1 MQIHGAAGF
10 AIKEGE
16 KRMLKKISTIAA
28 TAVLAL
34 SMSVTSFGTAQ
45 AHGWGHGHGGAV
57 AGALVGGLA
66 LGVLASEAGRSRECV
81 RECRW
86 VPRGCWRDEDGY
98 KVCRPGREVCRR
110 YCD

>member
-1 MQIHGAAGF
+1 
-10 AIKEGE
+10 
-16 KRMLKKISTIAA
+16 MLKKISTIAA

-45 AHGWGHGHGGAV
+45 AWHHHHGGGGGAV

-66 LGVLASEAGRSRECV
+66 LGVLASEASRERECV

-86 VPRGCWRDEDGY
+86 VRGGCWRDEDGY
-98 KVCRPGREVCRR
+98 KVCRPGHRECYRS
-110 YCD
+110 CD